1 VEPVTAERSWL
12 GRGTFSPSPWGRT
25 MHAILKE
32 TSVEF
37 LRPPITKDNTGA
49 FKGGKPAT
57 YMTLWCHVDLQIDPA
72 GDISKDNRGLP
83 GTSIAPIQRRNYLIM
98 VDLADVTDP
107 ALYPKQFD
115 RARFTDQLGV
125 TRDLKLIN
133 VDAPGGQ
140 ADHIEIQTEDFE

>member
-1 VEPVTAERSWL
+1 
-12 GRGTFSPSPWGRT
+12 

-32 TSVEF
+32 TSVQF
-37 LRPPITKDNTGA
+37 LRPALSKDNTGA
-49 FKGGKPAT
+49 FKGGAPVA
-57 YMTLWCHVDLQIDPA
+57 YMTLWCHVDIQIDPA

-98 VDLADVTDP
+98 VDLTDVDP
-107 ALYPKQFD
+107 TLYPKQLD

-125 TRDLKLIN
+125 VRDLKLVNI
-133 VDAPGGQ
+133 DAPGGQ